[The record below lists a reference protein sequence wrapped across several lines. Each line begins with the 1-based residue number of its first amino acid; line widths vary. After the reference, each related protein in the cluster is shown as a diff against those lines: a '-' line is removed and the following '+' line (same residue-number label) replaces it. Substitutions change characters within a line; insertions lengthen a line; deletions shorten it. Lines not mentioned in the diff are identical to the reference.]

1 MNPRKQLSVGIWPLQ
16 NNIIVK
22 NQLLTY
28 RIYGKQLGTAPVI
41 VINHAMHSDSDCA
54 LHWEG
59 ILGEKKAIDLDFYTV
74 ICFDVPGKSAN
85 EIAHFRKKEV
95 KARDVAVLF
104 WLALFE
110 LGVED
115 VFAIIG
121 ADLGGGIAW
130 EMATLF
136 PKRIQNLLPIAAL
149 PLVNDWVENHPTVEN
164 EWYKELFLSVNI
176 AENRRKWT
184 EVIQA
189 IQASLHILHV
199 QDLMYYN
206 QEKEQQFYQQL
217 KLIKPSAE
225 FYTLDTLHNNRLI
238 LEKEQV
244 DEVVDKILQK
254 ALRKVA

>member
-1 MNPRKQLSVGIWPLQ
+1 MKPSKQVSVRIWPLQ
-16 NNIIVK
+16 NNTILK

-28 RIYGKQLGTAPVI
+28 RMYGKQLGSAPVI
-41 VINHAMHSDSDCA
+41 VINHAMHSDSDCL

-74 ICFDVPGKSAN
+74 ICFDVPGKSTN
-85 EIAHFRKKEV
+85 EITYYRKNNV
-95 KARDVAVLF
+95 KARDIAVLF

-115 VFAIIG
+115 IFAIIG

-149 PLVNDWVENHPTVEN
+149 PLVKDWLKNYPVVKN

-176 AENRRKWT
+176 AENRRKWN

-189 IQASLHILHV
+189 VQANLHILCV
-199 QDLMYYN
+199 QDLKFYN
-206 QEKEQQFYQQL
+206 QEKEKQFYQQL
-217 KLIKPSAE
+217 KLIKPSTE
-225 FYTLDTLHNNRLI
+225 FYTLDTLHNNQLI

-244 DEVVDKILQK
+244 EKVVDKILQK

>member
-1 MNPRKQLSVGIWPLQ
+1 M
-16 NNIIVK
+16 
-22 NQLLTY
+22 
-28 RIYGKQLGTAPVI
+28 
-41 VINHAMHSDSDCA
+41 
-54 LHWEG
+54 
-59 ILGEKKAIDLDFYTV
+59 
-74 ICFDVPGKSAN
+74 
-85 EIAHFRKKEV
+85 
-95 KARDVAVLF
+95 KARDIAVLF

-115 VFAIIG
+115 IFAIIG

-149 PLVNDWVENHPTVEN
+149 PLVKDWLKNYPVVKN

-176 AENRRKWT
+176 AENRRKWN

-189 IQASLHILHV
+189 VQANLHILCV
-199 QDLMYYN
+199 QDLKFYN
-206 QEKEQQFYQQL
+206 QEKEKQFYQQL
-217 KLIKPSAE
+217 KLIKPSTE
-225 FYTLDTLHNNRLI
+225 FYTLDTLHNNQLI

-244 DEVVDKILQK
+244 DKVVDKILQK